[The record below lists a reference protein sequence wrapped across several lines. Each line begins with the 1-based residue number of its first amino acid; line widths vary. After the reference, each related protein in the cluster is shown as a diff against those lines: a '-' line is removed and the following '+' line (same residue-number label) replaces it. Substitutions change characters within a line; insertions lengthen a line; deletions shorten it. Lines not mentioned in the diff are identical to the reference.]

1 MAAGETTTGASAI
14 KMFEEVVLSIT
25 DDDGFTLPTQ
35 QSKLCLEM
43 ARSLLELCRHGSPS
57 SQAHANW
64 LVNQLN
70 TVICKAKKRGSELL
84 NEERL
89 WSTYH
94 QLSISS
100 SFQQV
105 WERFLP
111 AEQLPNE
118 PLLYQYI
125 TDQVLELLL
134 KSKLAITDESTPL
147 EHSENHLT
155 FEEQNAVRYIGGY
168 VIRSLHQKTK
178 DNGVKHVL
186 CELKDEGSMDGP
198 AQEWVNAID
207 RGGLTKITSEA
218 YHLFNSIELCVRR
231 QLTIS
236 RADKMDETFKAK
248 LMEFVMKDDD
258 VLFYW
263 CLAGQI
269 EGDEAADKS
278 LVMIVNMWI
287 TIRGFSFARSI
298 MEIYKQETK
307 KGTEKAK
314 SLRSS
319 LFT

>member
-1 MAAGETTTGASAI
+1 MAH
-14 KMFEEVVLSIT
+14 
-25 DDDGFTLPTQ
+25 
-35 QSKLCLEM
+35 
-43 ARSLLELCRHGSPS
+43 SLLELCCLHSLS
-57 SQAHANW
+57 SQAHSNW
-64 LVNQLN
+64 LVSQLN

-84 NEERL
+84 NEEKL

-105 WERFLP
+105 WERFLSV
-111 AEQLPNE
+111 EQLPNE

-134 KSKLAITDESTPL
+134 KSKLAITDESESTPM
-147 EHSENHLT
+147 EHTENHLT
-155 FEEQNAVRYIGGY
+155 FEEQNAVRYIGSY

-178 DNGVKHVL
+178 DSGVKHVL
-186 CELKDEGSMDGP
+186 CELKDEGSKDGP
-198 AQEWVNAID
+198 AQEWMNAID
-207 RGGLTKITSEA
+207 RGGLTKITTEA
-218 YHLFNSIELCVRR
+218 YRLFNSIEMCVRR
-231 QLTIS
+231 HLTIL

-248 LMEFVMKDDD
+248 LMELVIKDDD

-278 LVMIVNMWI
+278 LAMMVNMWI
-287 TIRGFSFARSI
+287 TIRGFSFAKSI

-314 SLRSS
+314 SLRST